1 MNVFS
6 SLFNLPC
13 TKATELVE
21 KKNLVPLTKLEG
33 FALKFHLSVCK
44 ACLNY
49 QFQSECMERAI
60 KKNMQ
65 QAVFPENGL
74 VLSEQVKQRI
84 AQALINTSI

>member
-6 SLFNLPC
+6 SLYLPC
-13 TKATELVE
+13 NLATELVE
-21 KKNLVPLTKLEG
+21 KRNLVPLTKLER
-33 FALKFHLSVCK
+33 FALKFHISICK
-44 ACLNY
+44 ACANY
-49 QFQSECMERAI
+49 QVQSDCIERAI

-84 AQALINTSI
+84 AQALLNTSI